1 MNLKFKYFS
10 KNPELNS
17 NELISLLDSC
27 KNAELAFVE
36 KSTIRSTLSALI
48 CYEDANPIGICG
60 IKHINFEKTIYIFVN
75 EKYTNIGIG
84 SKLLKE
90 FIKESLKKNI
100 SLYLFTKT
108 GKRYLAAYNLY
119 IKNNFEPIF
128 IINKNVLLTHQSLP
142 LRKRTILIIYF
153 IFIEILRTLKLCFS
167 INK

>member
-36 KSTIRSTLSALI
+36 KSTIKSTLSALI
-48 CYEDANPIGICG
+48 CYQDGTPIGICG

-90 FIKESLKKNI
+90 FIQESLKKKI

-108 GKRYLAAYNLY
+108 DKRYLAAYNLY

-128 IINKNVLLTHQSLP
+128 VINKNVLLTHESLP
-142 LRKRTILIIYF
+142 IRKRIILIIYF
-153 IFIEILRTLKLCFS
+153 IFIEIVRRIKLCYS
-167 INK
+167 MNK